1 MGMTVVHMWNKNYGY
16 PFYAEKEEIPV
27 HCQIDDDNGIQSS
40 TPGKQSSK
48 SKNNTDSNTTA
59 EKLRRVREEKLTALI
74 DNISESVCN
83 NVSSHHEMIVS
94 ISETRQLIEK
104 YEKDVNTYR
113 EISKKKRK
121 KYADKSDK
129 VNNIKQKYQKK
140 IDEARSMINAL
151 EKSIKKQ
158 RIELEEFNK
167 NVDCDGSNYT
177 NSDSDSSDGS

>member
-1 MGMTVVHMWNKNYGY
+1 MN
-16 PFYAEKEEIPV
+16 
-27 HCQIDDDNGIQSS
+27 
-40 TPGKQSSK
+40 
-48 SKNNTDSNTTA
+48 
-59 EKLRRVREEKLTALI
+59 
-74 DNISESVCN
+74 ESVCN

-104 YEKDVNTYR
+104 YEQDVNTYK

-129 VNNIKQKYQKK
+129 VNIIKQKYQKK

-167 NVDCDGSNYT
+167 NVDCDESNYT